1 MAKEMKMVNLKVLAK
16 EVRLWK
22 REALKRYMSL
32 SKFILMSVREELR
45 RTRSS
50 PEPEPTPQDTASG
63 RRG

>member
-32 SKFILMSVREELR
+32 SKFILMSVR
-45 RTRSS
+45 
-50 PEPEPTPQDTASG
+50 
-63 RRG
+63 